1 MTMLLTLSILL
12 TGPATDISGT
22 WQMGLE
28 LEHVIPVALVL
39 AQEGTSV
46 TGTVTMP
53 PHGNGQRQ
61 EVKLSGELI
70 DGTLKL
76 SGVLDEDHPDQTV
89 ALTGRLQDDGS
100 LAGTVSARGHD
111 MKWTAERLR
120 GPQ

>member
-1 MTMLLTLSILL
+1 MTMFLTLFVLLTA
-12 TGPATDISGT
+12 PVDISGT

-39 AQEGTSV
+39 TQDGTSV
-46 TGTVTMP
+46 TGTLTMP

-76 SGVLDEDHPDQTV
+76 SGVIDEARQNETV
-89 ALTGRLQDDGS
+89 VLTGRLQDDGS
-100 LAGTVSARGHD
+100 LAGSVSVRDHD
-111 MKWTAERLR
+111 MSWTAERLKER
-120 GPQ
+120 K